1 MPKIALS
8 QARQSSDKPNADKQ
22 AVVVMGVAG
31 SGKSTIAQALAKTLG
46 WQFIEG
52 DDFHSASNH
61 AKMQAGIA
69 LTDADRASWLAAL
82 GEQLA
87 RNAYTGVL
95 LSCSDLKLVYPAQL
109 RKYVQELLF
118 SRLALLRDIAAARG
132 EASCA

>member
-1 MPKIALS
+1 MIPRPPRSTRTDTLFPYTTLFRSIALS

-22 AVVVMGVAG
+22 AVVVIGVSG

-82 GEQLA
+82 GEIGRA
-87 RNAYTGVL
+87 HV
-95 LSCSDLKLVYPAQL
+95 
-109 RKYVQELLF
+109 
-118 SRLALLRDIAAARG
+118 
-132 EASCA
+132 

>member
-1 MPKIALS
+1 MRISDWSSDVCSSDLFSMPKIALS

-22 AVVVMGVAG
+22 AVVVMGVSG

-87 RNAYTGVL
+87 RNADAGVL
-95 LSCSDLKLVYPAQL
+95 ISCSALKLVYRAHD
-109 RKYVQELLF
+109 RKSVV
-118 SRLALLRDIAAARG
+118 
-132 EASCA
+132 